1 MAMTATKSKKIKA
14 KYGTVI
20 ATPYEPPKPKAK
32 PKKPLDPEIASR
44 KIRALKQF
52 LDDGDIDMKQ
62 FWQMKQRVLDQMLGD
77 K

>member
-1 MAMTATKSKKIKA
+1 MP
-14 KYGTVI
+14 I
-20 ATPYEPPKPKAK
+20 AVSYTH
-32 PKKPLDPEIASR
+32 
-44 KIRALKQF
+44 LKQF

>member
-1 MAMTATKSKKIKA
+1 MAMTANKSKKIKT

-20 ATPYEPPKPKAK
+20 ATPYEPPK